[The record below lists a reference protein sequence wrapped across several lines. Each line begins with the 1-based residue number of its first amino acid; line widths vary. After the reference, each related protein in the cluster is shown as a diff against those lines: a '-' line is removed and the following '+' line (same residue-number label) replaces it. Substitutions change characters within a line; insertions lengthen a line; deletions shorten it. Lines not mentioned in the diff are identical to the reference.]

1 MKKLLVLLLA
11 IGMCA
16 SLAACGGSQSAD
28 NKAENNTHENKT
40 EEMKEPETL
49 PELDLNYYEEYGTLP
64 TVDSI
69 ANANYSG
76 KTSTLTGDNTG
87 LVVYKYV
94 GKDELDTTE
103 LINSYV
109 EAINGIGFMTEGAAD
124 TEISIIENE
133 TIIAAI
139 TNTNGTMELTIIP
152 ENLRMSSKV
161 ETISIGD
168 VITTND
174 YELTLNNIDFT
185 YELLP
190 KNTSSVYRS
199 YPAESG
205 KVYIHVDADVK
216 NTMQRNIRIE
226 ELFTASAL
234 YDGKYQYNGFTIVDD
249 DNSFEWVGSYSAA
262 TPLETCGAHSLIAC
276 PVEVETS
283 GKPVTISLLIGKTTY
298 EYTLR

>member
-1 MKKLLVLLLA
+1 MKKLLAILLA
-11 IGMCA
+11 MGLCV
-16 SLAACGGSQSAD
+16 SLAACGGNQSTSD
-28 NKAENNTHENKT
+28 KAENSTPENKV
-40 EEMKEPETL
+40 EETKEPEAA
-49 PELDLNYYEEYGTLP
+49 PEPELNYYEEYGTLP

-76 KTSTLTGDNTG
+76 KTSTLTGDNAG
-87 LVVYKYV
+87 LVVYKYA
-94 GKDELDTTE
+94 GKDGLDTTE

-109 EAINGIGFMTEGAAD
+109 EAINSVGFMTEGSAD
-124 TEISIIENE
+124 SEISIIENE

-139 TNTNGTMELTIIP
+139 TNTDGTMELTIIP
-152 ENLRMSSKV
+152 ENSRISSKV

-174 YELTLNNIDFT
+174 YELTLNNIEFT

-190 KNTSSVYRS
+190 KNTSSVYSS

-216 NTMQRNIRIE
+216 NTMQRDIRIE

-234 YDGKYQYNGFTIVDD
+234 YDGKYQYNGFTVVDD
-249 DNSFEWVGSYSAA
+249 DNRFDWVGSYSAA
-262 TPLETCGAHSLIAC
+262 TPLETCGAHSLIEC

-283 GKPVTISLLIGKTTY
+283 GKPVTVSLLIGNTNY

>member
-1 MKKLLVLLLA
+1 MKKLLVLLFA

-16 SLAACGGSQSAD
+16 SLAACGGNQSTSD
-28 NKAENNTHENKT
+28 
-40 EEMKEPETL
+40 KEASPKLE
-49 PELDLNYYEEYGTLP
+49 LNYYEECGTLP
-64 TVDSI
+64 TADSI

-76 KTSTLTGDNTG
+76 KNSTLTGDNAG
-87 LVVYKYV
+87 LVVYKYA
-94 GKDELDTTE
+94 GDDGLDTTE

-109 EAINGIGFMTEGAAD
+109 EAINGVGFMTEGSAD
-124 TEISIIENE
+124 TEVSIIENE
-133 TIIAAI
+133 AIIATI
-139 TNTNGTMELTIIP
+139 TNTNGAMELTIIP
-152 ENLRMSSKV
+152 ENLRISSKV

-168 VITTND
+168 VITTDD
-174 YELTLNNIDFT
+174 YELTLNNIEFT

-190 KNTSSVYRS
+190 ENTSSVYSS

-216 NTMQRNIRIE
+216 NTMQRDIRIG

-234 YDGKYQYNGFTIVDD
+234 YDGKYQYNGFTLVDD
-249 DNSFEWVGSYSAA
+249 DNSFDWVSSYLAA
-262 TPLETCGAHSLIAC
+262 TPLETCGAHSLIEC

-283 GKPVTISLLIGKTTY
+283 GKPVTIHLLIGNANY